1 MVATSHLYCAQ
12 CGAGHPLH
20 AHFCRVCG
28 SALQVDQS
36 RLEGPVNSPEEKRVL
51 KQRYR
56 VLKQV
61 GSGGYGVVYKAAD
74 VQFGQRHVA
83 VKEMSQHGLSPEEIA
98 EATDAFKREAFM
110 LAGLTHPNLPS
121 IYDYFIEDGRWY
133 LVMSFIEGETLE
145 DYLNRAK
152 DGRLPVE
159 KVLHI
164 GVQLSSVLSYL
175 HTRHPP
181 IIFRD
186 LKPSNVM
193 RTPEGLLYLIDFGI
207 ARHFKHGQ
215 AKDTLVLGSPG
226 YAAPE
231 QYGRAQTTPQTDVYS
246 LGSTLHQLL
255 AGDDPASAPFSH
267 APLHLP
273 DCPALAHLIA
283 CMLDRDARKRP
294 ASMANIMRELQRMI
308 AGRNRTLAAR
318 HASPPQHPSRAGV
331 APAAYRNG
339 PVAALPQAPGQV
351 PLYYPPARQ
360 LPAPRQPLAQP
371 QTFAYYTHL
380 LGTSFASTGSSL
392 LTGLGNAL
400 DGVAH
405 AVSAVPQQIS
415 AHVAAIDPKLIA
427 GKLPPTAL
435 LSVAWSPDGQR
446 LATADR
452 INGVCLWDAAQQKP
466 LVNYAQSMGIGITA
480 LAWSPDGKR
489 MVSVSANATA
499 QVWHADSGNLL
510 YTYAAHHAPLQAVA
524 WSPDGRYIAS
534 ADAAHVVLLWDTT
547 TYRTRLSYARHR
559 QPVTSVS
566 WSPNSRSVAS
576 ASVDGTV
583 QVWDVLSSRCVL
595 TYAQHTGVVEAVS
608 WSPDGKLMA
617 SAGADRTVQVWN
629 ALHGS
634 HVYTYQGHS
643 ERIRAVSW
651 SPDSE
656 RIATGSWDK
665 TAQIWHAVAGSNAS
679 TYNRH
684 AERVSAVAWSPDG
697 KQVAIGDASGKLHVW
712 LP

>member
-20 AHFCRVCG
+20 AHFCRLCG
-28 SALQVDQS
+28 CALPVDQS
-36 RLEGPVNSPEEKRVL
+36 RLEGSVSSSEKKRVL

-74 VQFGQRHVA
+74 IQFGQRHVA
-83 VKEMSQHGLSPEEIA
+83 VKEMSQRGLSPEEIA

-121 IYDYFIEDGRWY
+121 IYDYFIEDGRCY

-145 DYLNRAK
+145 DYLKRAK
-152 DGRLPVE
+152 DGCLPVE

-175 HTRHPP
+175 HTRNPS

-186 LKPSNVM
+186 LKPANVM

-246 LGSTLHQLL
+246 LGATLHQLL
-255 AGDDPASAPFSH
+255 AGDDPALSPFSH
-267 APLHLP
+267 APLNLP
-273 DCPALAHLIA
+273 ACPALAHLIT

-308 AGRNRTLAAR
+308 AGRSRTLAA
-318 HASPPQHPSRAGV
+318 HHTFPPQNPASASVVPV
-331 APAAYRNG
+331 ARHNRPA
-339 PVAALPQAPGQV
+339 AALPPARGQV
-351 PLYYPPARQ
+351 PLLYSSARQ
-360 LPAPRQPLAQP
+360 LPAPRSPQPLA
-371 QTFAYYTHL
+371 YYNHL
-380 LGTSFASTGSSL
+380 LGTSVADAYSSL
-392 LTGLGNAL
+392 LTGLKHAL

-405 AVSAVPQQIS
+405 AASAVPQQIS
-415 AHVAAIDPKLIA
+415 AHVVAVDPKLIA

-446 LATADR
+446 IATADR
-452 INGVCLWDAAQQKP
+452 INGVRLWDVAQQKP
-466 LVNYAQSMGIGITA
+466 LVTYAQSMGIGITA

-489 MVSVSANATA
+489 IVSASANATA
-499 QVWHADSGNLL
+499 QMWDADTGNLL
-510 YTYAAHHAPLQAVA
+510 YTYAAHRGPVQAVA

-534 ADAAHVVLLWDTT
+534 ADAAHVVLIWDAA
-547 TYRTRLSYARHR
+547 TYRTCITYARHR

-566 WSPNSRSVAS
+566 WSPNNRSVAS

-595 TYAQHTGVVEAVS
+595 TYALHNGVVEVVA

-634 HVYTYQGHS
+634 HVCTYQGYS
-643 ERIRAVSW
+643 ERVRTVSW
-651 SPDSE
+651 SPDST
-656 RIATGSWDK
+656 RIAAGSWDK
-665 TAQIWHAVAGSNAS
+665 TVQIWYAVAGSNAS
-679 TYNRH
+679 TYNQH
-684 AERVSAVAWSPDG
+684 VDRVSAVAWSPDG

-712 LP
+712 FPRQTS